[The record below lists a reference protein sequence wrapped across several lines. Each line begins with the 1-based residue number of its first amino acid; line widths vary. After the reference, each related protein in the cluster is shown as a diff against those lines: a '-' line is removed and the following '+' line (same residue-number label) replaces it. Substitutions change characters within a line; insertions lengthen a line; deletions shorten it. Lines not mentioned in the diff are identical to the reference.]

1 MNNTTINTLDSED
14 FKIIYEFV
22 NIDSNLSDNNLDK
35 KCKQFKYECD
45 LLKNELYSK
54 NNIIN
59 NLNEKIT
66 ELNNTNNLL
75 LINNQN
81 LENEKNEYNLKK
93 IPQLI
98 LPPSYTNE
106 QQKKK
111 NTRGCIDIFTLFS
124 IHTSK

>member
-1 MNNTTINTLDSED
+1 MNNTSVNILNSEED

-22 NIDSNLSDNNLDK
+22 NIDSNFDNNNYK

-59 NLNEKIT
+59 NLNEKII

-75 LINNQN
+75 LTNNQN
-81 LENEKNEYNLKK
+81 LQNEKNEYNLKK

-98 LPPSYTNE
+98 LPPPSINTP
-106 QQKKK
+106 QKK

-124 IHTSK
+124 IHTST